1 MVHSCM
7 HALSDPGSEVFV
19 GSWDNTNIDELV
31 ETHKTNKV
39 EYSKAY
45 YTVHNEIVDVFIY
58 ATFFLILIFSWIS
71 LGLNFVVTYVRA
83 RKRQMHACSMFT
95 LVVLLGVRS
104 SVLVLVRVVLKHS
117 IIHKDY
123 FFFCGV
129 RDEISKERGRGCCS
143 TRFND
148 CNLLSFL

>member
-1 MVHSCM
+1 MKRRILFFSVSMILLVLTALDVYALSNPEKFHYGPVLWAEKLSTKPEKYIVLTDPDPYLLE
-7 HALSDPGSEVFV
+7 ALSDPGSPGREVFV

-45 YTVHNEIVDVFIY
+45 YTVHIEIVDVFIY

-83 RKRQMHACSMFT
+83 RKRQ
-95 LVVLLGVRS
+95 
-104 SVLVLVRVVLKHS
+104 
-117 IIHKDY
+117 IHT
-123 FFFCGV
+123 C
-129 RDEISKERGRGCCS
+129 
-143 TRFND
+143 
-148 CNLLSFL
+148 